1 MQPMPDTSLQPSSSL
16 PGPMTLTVPP
26 KYVVISPVRDEGH
39 LLEQMIVS
47 MVGQTLRPEQW
58 VIVDDGSNDNT
69 GVIIDEYANRYCWIT
84 AAHRSDRGFRAPGS
98 GVIEAF
104 YGGCEFLKTSDW
116 EFIVKL
122 DGDLA
127 LPADYFEKCLAEFR
141 ADPRLGIGGGV
152 VGHSD
157 AHGMRIEENPLF
169 HVRGATKIYRR
180 DCWEA
185 IGGLLKA
192 PGWDTVDELKANMLG
207 WTTRS
212 FLHIPVLQK
221 RPTGATNS
229 TWGNWVK
236 NGRANYVAGY
246 HPLFM
251 FLKCLRRS
259 QYKPY
264 MLTGLALLYGY
275 LSGYASRMPQ
285 VEDKALIRYVRK
297 QQMQRL
303 LNRDSIWH

>member
-1 MQPMPDTSLQPSSSL
+1 MPDTSLRPSSSA
-16 PGPMTLTVPP
+16 PVSTTLEVQP

-39 LLEQMIVS
+39 LLEQMILS
-47 MVGQTLRPEQW
+47 MVSQTLRPEQW
-58 VIVDDGSNDNT
+58 VIVNDGSSDNT
-69 GVIIDEYANRYCWIT
+69 GLIIDDYAGKYPWIT

-104 YGGCEFLKTSDW
+104 YQGCDLLKTSDW

-122 DGDLA
+122 DGDLH
-127 LPADYFEKCLAEFR
+127 LSPHYFQRCMAEFR
-141 ADPRLGIGGGV
+141 ADPKLGMGGGV
-152 VGHSD
+152 VGHAD
-157 AHGMRIEENPLF
+157 GEAMRIEENPRF

-180 DCWEA
+180 ECWQA
-185 IGGLLKA
+185 IGGLLKS

-212 FLHIPVLQK
+212 FPHIPVLQK

-229 TWGNWVK
+229 TWGNWAK
-236 NGRANYVAGY
+236 NGRANYVTGY

-251 FLKCLRRS
+251 FLKCVRRS
-259 QYKPY
+259 RHKPY
-264 MLTGLALLYGY
+264 LFTGLALLYGY
-275 LSGYASRMPQ
+275 LSGYALRLPR

-297 QQMQRL
+297 QQMRRL